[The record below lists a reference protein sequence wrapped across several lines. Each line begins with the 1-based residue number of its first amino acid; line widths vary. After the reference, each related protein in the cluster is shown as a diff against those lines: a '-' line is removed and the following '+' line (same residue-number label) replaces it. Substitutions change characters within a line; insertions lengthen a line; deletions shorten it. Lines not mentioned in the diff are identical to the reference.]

1 MTQCEKRISMRTQ
14 PALVLLAVSFL
25 FIPARAQQPASTT
38 VQPDTAAKESLLVGP
53 GDMLHITIYD
63 EPGLEQRA
71 RVNDAG
77 EVSLSMI
84 GSVKVAGQ
92 TPFDAARA
100 IRSKY
105 VAANLLRNP
114 QVSVMVEE
122 YATQTVSV
130 LGQVNRPG
138 AVQMVTPRSI
148 LDVIAMAG
156 GLTATAD
163 RHITVQRKGN
173 TADRTTV
180 FIPND
185 SDAAL
190 KQNAL
195 QVNPGDTVV
204 VPKAPIV
211 YVLGDVARPGGYPM
225 ENDSQITVLRS
236 IAMAGGSNKTAAEG
250 RARLIR
256 QASGGYSEQVL
267 HLKDMEKGKIAD
279 MQLLPNDVIYV
290 PFSYAKNLAVGGSS
304 IAASAASALIYTHP

>member
-1 MTQCEKRISMRTQ
+1 MAQCENPLLVRILS
-14 PALVLLAVSFL
+14 ALLPVALSLSWVTAT
-25 FIPARAQQPASTT
+25 AQQQPSTPA
-38 VQPDTAAKESLLVGP
+38 QPDAAVKESLMVGP
-53 GDMLHITIYD
+53 GDLLHITIYD

-77 EVSLSMI
+77 QVSLSMI
-84 GSVKVAGQ
+84 GSVKVAGE
-92 TPFDAARA
+92 TPVGAAQA

-105 VAANLLRNP
+105 VAANLLNNP
-114 QVSVMVEE
+114 QVSVLVEE

-148 LDVIAMAG
+148 LDVIAMSG

-163 RHITVQRKGN
+163 RHVTVQRKGN
-173 TADRTTV
+173 IADRTTV
-180 FIPND
+180 FLPND
-185 SDAAL
+185 ADATL

-195 QVNPGDTVV
+195 QVYPGDTVV

-211 YVLGDVARPGGYPM
+211 YVLGDVAHPGGYPM

-236 IAMAGGSNKTAAEG
+236 IALAGGSNKTASEG

-256 QASGGYSEQVL
+256 QANGSYSEQSL
-267 HLKDMEKGKIAD
+267 HLKDMEKGKVAD

-290 PFSYAKNLAVGGSS
+290 PFSYTKNLVVGGSS
-304 IAASAASALIYTHP
+304 IAASAASAIIYTHP

>member
-1 MTQCEKRISMRTQ
+1 MAQCEKHILIRVLS
-14 PALVLLAVSFL
+14 VLLLVVASMS
-25 FIPARAQQPASTT
+25 PATAQQKPSTAPESDAT
-38 VQPDTAAKESLLVGP
+38 AKESLRIGP
-53 GDMLHITIYD
+53 GDLLHISIYD

-84 GSVKVAGQ
+84 GPVQVAGE
-92 TPFDAARA
+92 TPFDAAGA
-100 IRSKY
+100 IHNKY
-105 VAANLLRNP
+105 VTANLLNNP
-114 QVSVMVEE
+114 QVSVLVEE

-148 LDVIAMAG
+148 LDVIALAG

-163 RHITVQRKGN
+163 RHVTVQRKGN
-173 TADRTTV
+173 IADRTTV

-195 QVNPGDTVV
+195 QVYPGDTVV

-256 QASGGYSEQVL
+256 QANGSYREQAL
-267 HLKDMEKGKIAD
+267 HLKDMEKGKVAD

-290 PFSYAKNLAVGGSS
+290 PFSYAKNLVVGGTS
-304 IAASAASALIYTHP
+304 IAASAASAIIYTHP